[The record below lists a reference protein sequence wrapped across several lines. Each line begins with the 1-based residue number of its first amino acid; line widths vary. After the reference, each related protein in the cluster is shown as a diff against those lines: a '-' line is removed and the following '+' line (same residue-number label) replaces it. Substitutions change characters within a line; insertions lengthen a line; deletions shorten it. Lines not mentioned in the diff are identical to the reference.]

1 MSIKKILLTTATA
14 VVFVPHNLSAEDSYF
29 EYKLPSMVKSIAE
42 GAETGSAGV
51 AAREEVRKFS
61 LDVANS
67 GLNLLE
73 DELVSGTGF
82 THLELSLGSDVFGLD
97 SGTKTNSEL
106 MAVYG
111 LYEDDNLFL
120 FNQTSVVNFNSRRT
134 FNIGLGARHIT
145 DDESL
150 IVGAN
155 AFYDYE
161 SKSGHKRSSLGF
173 ELLTAMFELRANTY
187 NAISGA
193 IVGGTYDTEA
203 ALDGQDMKLTANLP
217 YLYSSNVYYSSGKWK
232 DGLGY
237 ETKTKEFGIAAE
249 VLPNL
254 FVTVAQQKKDSTK
267 AETVASISY
276 SIPIGNAAKTKRVM
290 QDGNWD
296 SRMKP
301 IREKLYKPV
310 QRENRIMKKAIK
322 LGVTVSGY

>member
-97 SGTKTNSEL
+97 SGTKTKSEL

-120 FNQTSVVNFNSRRT
+120 FNQTSVVNFNSRST

-161 SKSGHKRSSLGF
+161 SNQVTSVRALASSF
-173 ELLTAMFELRANTY
+173 
-187 NAISGA
+187 
-193 IVGGTYDTEA
+193 
-203 ALDGQDMKLTANLP
+203 
-217 YLYSSNVYYSSGKWK
+217 
-232 DGLGY
+232 
-237 ETKTKEFGIAAE
+237 
-249 VLPNL
+249 
-254 FVTVAQQKKDSTK
+254 
-267 AETVASISY
+267 
-276 SIPIGNAAKTKRVM
+276 
-290 QDGNWD
+290 
-296 SRMKP
+296 
-301 IREKLYKPV
+301 
-310 QRENRIMKKAIK
+310 
-322 LGVTVSGY
+322 

>member
-1 MSIKKILLTTATA
+1 MKQQISFTILALSIPMML
-14 VVFVPHNLSAEDSYF
+14 NAESNF
-29 EYKLPSMVKSIAE
+29 LEYKLPSMVKSIAE

-97 SGTKTNSEL
+97 SGTKTKSEL

-120 FNQTSVVNFNSRRT
+120 FNQTSVVNFDSRST

-173 ELLTAMFELRANTY
+173 ELLTAMLEFRANTH
-187 NAISGA
+187 NGA
-193 IVGGTYDTEA
+193 VKRMRTRIV
-203 ALDGQDMKLTANLP
+203 LLP
-217 YLYSSNVYYSSGKWK
+217 HPK
-232 DGLGY
+232 
-237 ETKTKEFGIAAE
+237 
-249 VLPNL
+249 
-254 FVTVAQQKKDSTK
+254 STR
-267 AETVASISY
+267 SI
-276 SIPIGNAAKTKRVM
+276 IDVIQRV
-290 QDGNWD
+290 QGRG
-296 SRMKP
+296 S
-301 IREKLYKPV
+301 
-310 QRENRIMKKAIK
+310 A
-322 LGVTVSGY
+322 

>member
-1 MSIKKILLTTATA
+1 MKPQISLKFLALSIPMML
-14 VVFVPHNLSAEDSYF
+14 NAETNF
-29 EYKLPSMVKSIAE
+29 LEYKLPSMVKNIAE

-97 SGTKTNSEL
+97 SGTKTKPEL

-120 FNQTSVVNFNSRRT
+120 FNQTSVVNFNSRST

-145 DDESL
+145 NDESM

-173 ELLTAMFELRANTY
+173 ELLTAMLEFRANT
-187 NAISGA
+187 
-193 IVGGTYDTEA
+193 
-203 ALDGQDMKLTANLP
+203 
-217 YLYSSNVYYSSGKWK
+217 
-232 DGLGY
+232 
-237 ETKTKEFGIAAE
+237 
-249 VLPNL
+249 
-254 FVTVAQQKKDSTK
+254 
-267 AETVASISY
+267 
-276 SIPIGNAAKTKRVM
+276 
-290 QDGNWD
+290 
-296 SRMKP
+296 
-301 IREKLYKPV
+301 
-310 QRENRIMKKAIK
+310 
-322 LGVTVSGY
+322 